1 MAKKNKGLSPF
12 RIILITLVCI
22 AALAAYRIFG
32 SNVRSASSG
41 NDFYLFI
48 PTGANYDDVKKL
60 LTDGDH
66 LVEPF
71 SFDLLSK
78 MAKYTGHVRP
88 GRYHLTNGM
97 SNYTLIRML
106 RSGRQEA
113 VKLVINKL
121 RTKKDLAEFVSAQL
135 EASEDSILAIL
146 DDTAFLS
153 QYGLDTNTAMC
164 LVVPD
169 TYEFYW
175 NTNARKFFSKVAA
188 NYKNYWNETRLQ
200 KAAAKNITK
209 EQAIIIASI
218 VEEETNMEA
227 DKGNITS
234 VYLNRLHIGMPL
246 QADPTLKFA
255 VGDFTIKRITGELMQ
270 VVSPYNTYKNKGLP
284 PGPICIP
291 SKTTIDAVLNA
302 PDTKYLYFCAR
313 PDFSGYSVFASNM
326 MEHMVNARAYQKAL
340 NERGIH

>member
-1 MAKKNKGLSPF
+1 
-12 RIILITLVCI
+12 
-22 AALAAYRIFG
+22 
-32 SNVRSASSG
+32 
-41 NDFYLFI
+41 
-48 PTGANYDDVKKL
+48 
-60 LTDGDH
+60 
-66 LVEPF
+66 
-71 SFDLLSK
+71 
-78 MAKYTGHVRP
+78 
-88 GRYHLTNGM
+88 
-97 SNYTLIRML
+97 ML

-175 NTNARKFFSKVAA
+175 NTSAKKFFSKVAA

-234 VYLNRLHIGMPL
+234 VYLNRLRIGMPL

-270 VVSPYNTYKNKGLP
+270 VVSPYNTYKNTGLP

-302 PDTKYLYFCAR
+302 PDTKYLYFCAK